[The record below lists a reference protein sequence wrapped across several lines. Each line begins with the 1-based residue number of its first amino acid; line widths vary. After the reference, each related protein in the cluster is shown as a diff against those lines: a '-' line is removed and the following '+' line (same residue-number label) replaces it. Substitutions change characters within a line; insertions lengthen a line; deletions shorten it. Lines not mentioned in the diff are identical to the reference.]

1 MQKTVFFLDID
12 GPIASQRSIFAGMK
26 ADPVAVACVNELF
39 SQPNIEVVLSSTFR
53 VVCYSAEDAIA
64 KLNRKYQIKVINFHK
79 EWKTYASL
87 GSDKYGRS
95 LEIEE
100 WLFRNREEGVRY
112 VALDDDYIYIPDV
125 IHIKADYN
133 GIPALQLLKM
143 KALYEERMEKDIPPY
158 IEWMKN
164 RVDPTDFSC

>member
-12 GPIASQRSIFAGMK
+12 GPIASQRSILAGMK
-26 ADPVAVACVNELF
+26 ADPVAVAVVNELF

-53 VVCYSAEDAIA
+53 GACHSAEDAIA
-64 KLNRKYQIKVINFHK
+64 KLDKKYQIKVVNFHK
-79 EWKTYASL
+79 EWKTGASL

-95 LEIEE
+95 LEIEA
-100 WLFRNREEGVRY
+100 WLSKNRVEGVRY
-112 VALDDDYIYIPDV
+112 VALDDDHINIPDV

-143 KALYEERMEKDIPPY
+143 RALYEERKEQDLLPY
-158 IEWMKN
+158 MEWMKN
-164 RVDPTDFSC
+164 RIDPTDFSC